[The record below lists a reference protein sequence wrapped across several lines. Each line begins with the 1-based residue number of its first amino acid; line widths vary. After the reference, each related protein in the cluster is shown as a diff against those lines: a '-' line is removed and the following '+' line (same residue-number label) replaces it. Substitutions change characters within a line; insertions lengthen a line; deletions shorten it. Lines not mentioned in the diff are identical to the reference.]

1 MKKGKKELLNIQ
13 RNAFLLTINNP
24 KDHGYGH
31 QKIKE
36 NLITGFPTLQY
47 FCMADEI
54 GEKGTYHTHIYVV
67 FSSRVRFKTVQ
78 KHFEKAHIDIARG
91 SAESSLDYI
100 RKSGKW
106 KHTDKAETSVDGTFE
121 EWGTFPAQKGKNA
134 DMRELYQMTKNG
146 YTNAEILEINND
158 YILQIDKLDK
168 LRTMLL
174 TEKHKNTRRLDLK
187 VTYVQGATGMGK
199 TRDILDRH
207 GDSNVYRVTDY
218 QHPFDGYA
226 CQPVLAFDEYR
237 SQLRLSDM
245 LQYCDIYPVELCA
258 RYSNKY
264 ACYNTVYIISNW
276 PLEEQYKQ
284 VQDDSPESWQA
295 FLRRIHEVIVYHND
309 KTFTT
314 YDSVTEYLNRSEEFH
329 KLPDAEQS
337 EMPF

>member
-1 MKKGKKELLNIQ
+1 
-13 RNAFLLTINNP
+13 
-24 KDHGYGH
+24 
-31 QKIKE
+31 
-36 NLITGFPTLQY
+36 
-47 FCMADEI
+47 
-54 GEKGTYHTHIYVV
+54 
-67 FSSRVRFKTVQ
+67 
-78 KHFEKAHIDIARG
+78 
-91 SAESSLDYI
+91 
-100 RKSGKW
+100 
-106 KHTDKAETSVDGTFE
+106 
-121 EWGTFPAQKGKNA
+121 
-134 DMRELYQMTKNG
+134 
-146 YTNAEILEINND
+146 
-158 YILQIDKLDK
+158 
-168 LRTMLL
+168 MLL